1 MHEKKKPTASAVLRG
16 KKIKSGGAKDG
27 HSGESATIIRRQF
40 VDSFSVK
47 SKLYVVG
54 GSAFEVFDSFSGIF
68 VHHIPYFVI
77 DGNFAFCGQSY
88 FLLVD
93 NKTVMFNVRYVGA
106 IVYDLEKEEWSGY
119 SDFYL
124 VFKPL

>member
-1 MHEKKKPTASAVLRG
+1 MKVKKLSLAEHRTDIRANQLR
-16 KKIKSGGAKDG
+16 SFD
-27 HSGESATIIRRQF
+27 RQF